1 MQAYSAGKIVI
12 KKVKIQTWI
21 LCVAFFFFFGFFCL
35 FLSYSFF
42 FFLDPA
48 LPSQAP
54 AFNTFPLGNHSGGY
68 DY

>member
-21 LCVAFFFFFGFFCL
+21 LCVAFFFVWIFL
-35 FLSYSFF
+35 FVSFLFF